1 MRTLQISEKKAME
14 LYKNGSD
21 ELKTVLE
28 ESFGKEFF
36 QRKIT
41 DRIKTYEDACAE
53 LGIYSLDEAK
63 LMDFG
68 LTKHDIA
75 YQKLATVVKA
85 LNEDW
90 TPDVCDSSVYR
101 WYPWFKANGSP
112 SSFAFCGSYC
122 GNARAGAGSGSRLK
136 FRTRELAEYAAKS
149 TPIKEALDKISK
161 EDFPFMATVR
171 VKKLGTGNNKMYY
184 FT

>member
-101 WYPWFKANGSP
+101 WYPWFKTNGSP
-112 SSFAFCGSYC
+112 SSFAFDVSYY
-122 GNARAGAGSGSRLK
+122 GHASAVAGSGSRLCLK
-136 FRTRELAEYAAKS
+136 SNELSDYCGKQF
-149 TPIKEALDKISK
+149 IDLWKQFIL
-161 EDFPFMATVR
+161 
-171 VKKLGTGNNKMYY
+171 
-184 FT
+184 

>member
-14 LYKNGSD
+14 LYNNGSD

-53 LGIYSLDEAK
+53 LGINSLDEAK
-63 LMDFG
+63 LMELG

-75 YQKLATVVKA
+75 YQKLATIVKA
-85 LNEDW
+85 LNEGW
-90 TPDVCDSSVYR
+90 VPDVCDYDVKR
-101 WYPWFKANGSP
+101 WYPWFKPNSSP
-112 SSFAFCGSYC
+112 SSFAFGDSYC
-122 GNARAGAGSGSRLK
+122 ADACAYAGCGSRLCLK
-136 FRTRELAEYAAKS
+136 
-149 TPIKEALDKISK
+149 SK
-161 EDFPFMATVR
+161 ELSDYCGKQFIGLW
-171 VKKLGTGNNKMYY
+171 KEYIL
-184 FT
+184 